1 MQVKS
6 MEFESNI
13 LRDNPLNDPYIRK
26 VSVIEQENPEGK
38 PIIVF
43 LSGYFGSSIS
53 QLNYDPIIENLPTKL
68 ARLKKEGKITGCNI
82 ILPDMFTKLGGN
94 QYINS
99 NAVGLYEDFLFKEL
113 LPYFLD
119 LYQTN
124 KVGLM
129 GKSSGGYGSLVLG
142 MKYDIVSAIASH
154 SGDAY
159 FEYTY
164 LPFFPKVIPYLRKFK
179 DPLDLINT
187 YWNKSNKKRREDL
200 NALILIGM
208 SAFYSPGEN
217 GEILLP
223 FDLETGE
230 ILEDIW
236 KKWLE
241 KDPVRMIDKYY
252 EKLRGKG
259 IYLDVGNKDE
269 FNIQYGTRILHKKM
283 RKLGLTHYFEEFD
296 GGHMNTSFR
305 YDLSLAYLERQLV
318 RK

>member
-187 YWNKSNKKRREDL
+187 YWNK
-200 NALILIGM
+200 
-208 SAFYSPGEN
+208 
-217 GEILLP
+217 
-223 FDLETGE
+223 
-230 ILEDIW
+230 
-236 KKWLE
+236 
-241 KDPVRMIDKYY
+241 
-252 EKLRGKG
+252 
-259 IYLDVGNKDE
+259 
-269 FNIQYGTRILHKKM
+269 
-283 RKLGLTHYFEEFD
+283 
-296 GGHMNTSFR
+296 
-305 YDLSLAYLERQLV
+305 
-318 RK
+318 